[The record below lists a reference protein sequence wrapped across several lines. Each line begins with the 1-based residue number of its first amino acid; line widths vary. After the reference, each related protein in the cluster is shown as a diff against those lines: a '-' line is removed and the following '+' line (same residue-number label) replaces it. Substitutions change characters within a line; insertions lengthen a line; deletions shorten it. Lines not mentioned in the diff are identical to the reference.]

1 MQVNLDPFRVSLRHA
16 LTIPGHTLTIAKRD
30 DWRKSFFCEFP
41 KVIFSVTR
49 VCFFAGR
56 HEDLGP
62 EYSTEALSQKFAVAL
77 SKSRRQLSLL
87 STKTLG

>member
-1 MQVNLDPFRVSLRHA
+1 
-16 LTIPGHTLTIAKRD
+16 
-30 DWRKSFFCEFP
+30 
-41 KVIFSVTR
+41 
-49 VCFFAGR
+49 
-56 HEDLGP
+56 LGP